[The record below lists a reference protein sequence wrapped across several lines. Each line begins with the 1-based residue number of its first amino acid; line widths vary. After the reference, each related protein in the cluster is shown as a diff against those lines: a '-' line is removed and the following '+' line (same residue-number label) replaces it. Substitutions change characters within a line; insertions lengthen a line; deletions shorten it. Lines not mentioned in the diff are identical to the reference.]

1 MHNNFLVDR
10 QGKMSKSKGGF
21 TTLQSLIDAGVHPL
35 AYRLMCLS
43 AQYRSELE
51 FSAENLAAAL
61 TRLKRLVMTV
71 TALKARAEGEGIA
84 PEAGLARL
92 DEAVSDDLNTPRALP
107 ALDDLLA
114 EKKLS
119 PADRLAGLAAFDAV
133 LGLRLLDLTREALR
147 MRPVSATITVQE
159 IEDRLVERKEARLVK
174 DFQRSDTIRDELAA
188 AGVEVMDGDAL
199 GWDWKPVLGE

>member
-1 MHNNFLVDR
+1 M
-10 QGKMSKSKGGF
+10 
-21 TTLQSLIDAGVHPL
+21 
-35 AYRLMCLS
+35 
-43 AQYRSELE
+43 
-51 FSAENLAAAL
+51 
-61 TRLKRLVMTV
+61 
-71 TALKARAEGEGIA
+71 
-84 PEAGLARL
+84 
-92 DEAVSDDLNTPRALP
+92 
-107 ALDDLLA
+107 
-114 EKKLS
+114 
-119 PADRLAGLAAFDAV
+119 